1 MSISAAI
8 EMVYRVPEGITLEL
22 TAWDDRVAPAGQ
34 RSLTIYDP
42 TWIPEIG
49 MYVDG
54 CGELVTI
61 QRGENQDRLEGIHT
75 YYRAGWNRLYENFK
89 RTSLLRMAY
98 WDQYGRQRGE
108 AKPG

>member
-8 EMVYRVPEGITLEL
+8 EMVYRVPEGIKLEL
-22 TAWDDRVAPAGQ
+22 TAWNDRTAPAGQ
-34 RSLTIYDP
+34 HWLTIHDP

-61 QRGENQDRLEGIHT
+61 QRGDNQDRAEGIHS
-75 YYRAGWNRLYENFK
+75 YYRAGWSRLYENFN
-89 RTSLLRMAY
+89 RAPLLQMAY
-98 WDQYGRQRGE
+98 WDQYGRARGA
-108 AKPG
+108 AKP

>member
-8 EMVYRVPEGITLEL
+8 EMVYRVPEGIQLEL
-22 TAWDDRVAPAGQ
+22 TAWNDRVAPAGQ

-54 CGELVTI
+54 CGEVVTI
-61 QRGENQDRLEGIHT
+61 QRGDNQDRPEGIHS
-75 YYRAGWNRLYENFK
+75 YYRAGYQRLYENFNHA
-89 RTSLLRMAY
+89 SLTAMAY
-98 WDQYGRQRGE
+98 WDQHGRARGE
-108 AKPG
+108 AKP